1 MGHVVDGLV
10 VDTVQITTAPHQVT
24 VAPLQGSFLW
34 YGLLFF
40 ALAVV
45 AGLVGWQ
52 NVAGMS
58 MRVARIFVLI
68 FLVLAVVSLLL

>member
-1 MGHVVDGLV
+1 MGGLAV
-10 VDTVQITTAPHQVT
+10 GVGFPFQS
-24 VAPLQGSFLW
+24 GFLW
-34 YGLLFF
+34 YGIVFF
-40 ALAVV
+40 LLAVV

-68 FLVLAVVSLLL
+68 FLALAVISLFL

>member
-1 MGHVVDGLV
+1 MGRSVVDGLV
-10 VDTVQITTAPHQVT
+10 VDPLQVT
-24 VAPLQGSFLW
+24 TAPLQGTFLW
-34 YGLLFF
+34 YALLFF

-45 AGLVGWQ
+45 AGVVGWQ